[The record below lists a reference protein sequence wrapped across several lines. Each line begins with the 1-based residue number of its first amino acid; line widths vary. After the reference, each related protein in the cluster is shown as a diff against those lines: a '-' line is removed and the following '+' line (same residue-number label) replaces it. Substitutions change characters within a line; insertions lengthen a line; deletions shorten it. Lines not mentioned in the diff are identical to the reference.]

1 MVKSS
6 DGVSSSSVAPF
17 LRKCYEMVD
26 DSSTDSIIS
35 WSDNN
40 SFVIS
45 DTNVFS
51 AQLLPKYFKH
61 SNLSSFIRQLNIY
74 GFRKVDADRCEF
86 ANDWF
91 VRGRKDLLKNVIR
104 RKNVQSNSDHQSKSV
119 SRKQESASD
128 ACKED
133 DPEKSEL
140 WKEVDILKGDKKAL
154 AQELVKVRQYQE
166 VTDTKMLH
174 LKDRVQGM
182 EESQQEMLSFLVMVM
197 QNPSLLVQLLQPK
210 EKSWR
215 KVEEVTDEGESNSNG
230 LPLVTYQQP
239 PSEGV
244 AMSSSSDM
252 NDFLRNADMLKFCLD
267 ENHVP
272 LIIPDLYDDGAWEKL
287 LLLSPSKKKKTVKK
301 GKDEEE
307 EEEDET
313 MELDKSH
320 TLELIQEEMERADEF
335 DFGQLTPERSRNL
348 EILTQQ
354 IALLASNE

>member
-6 DGVSSSSVAPF
+6 DGVSSVAPF
-17 LRKCYEMVD
+17 LMKCYEMVD

-35 WSDNN
+35 WSANGDN

-61 SNLSSFIRQLNIY
+61 SNLSSFVHQLNIY

-86 ANDWF
+86 ANDGF

-104 RKNVQSNSDHQSKSV
+104 RKKVQSVEHQNKHV

-128 ACKED
+128 TCKKD
-133 DPEKSEL
+133 DPEKTEL

-154 AQELVKVRQYQE
+154 AQELVKVRQ
-166 VTDTKMLH
+166 
-174 LKDRVQGM
+174 VQGM

-197 QNPSLLVQLLQPK
+197 HNPSLLVQLLQPK
-210 EKSWR
+210 EKSWQ
-215 KVEEVTDEGESNSNG
+215 KAEGGGGGAMILEEVTDEGESNSDKG
-230 LPLVTYQQP
+230 T
-239 PSEGV
+239 
-244 AMSSSSDM
+244 AKSSSNDV
-252 NDFLRNADMLKFCLD
+252 NDFLSNADMLKFCLD

-287 LLLSPSKKKKTVKK
+287 LLLSPSRKKKNE
-301 GKDEEE
+301 D
-307 EEEDET
+307 EDET
-313 MELDKSH
+313 MELDKSY
-320 TLELIQEEMERADEF
+320 TLNLIQEEMERAD
-335 DFGQLTPERSRNL
+335 DLYFGQLTPERSRNL
-348 EILTQQ
+348 EI
-354 IALLASNE
+354 